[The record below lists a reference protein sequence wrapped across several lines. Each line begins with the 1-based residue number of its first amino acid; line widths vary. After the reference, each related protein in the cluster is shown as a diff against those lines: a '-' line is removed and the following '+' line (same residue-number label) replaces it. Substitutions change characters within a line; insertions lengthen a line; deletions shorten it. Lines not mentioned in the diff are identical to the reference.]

1 MNKVDGKP
9 KSISEIL
16 KGSKFSLDYYQRE
29 YRWKTDQI
37 TQLLDDLSGRFLAY
51 YEPNHGREQGA
62 DYGHYFLGSIIIN
75 DEGRK
80 QFIIDGQQRLT
91 SLTLLLIY
99 IYHNL
104 EANENKYD
112 EIRPLIFSSKRS
124 AKSFNIDIKERRE
137 CMEALLDGG
146 GPGDVDAKGKS
157 ESIANILDRYEDI
170 ENNFP
175 EKLAGRA
182 LPHFAY
188 WLIYNVDIIQITT
201 SSNEDAYTIF
211 ETMNDRGL
219 HLTPTEMLKGYLLSR
234 ITDNNQRE
242 KADEAW
248 RKQIISLQEIPKG
261 TEEDANAIKAW
272 LRSQYAQ
279 SQKDTAPRDFDK
291 IGSRFHRWVSDKV
304 SKKELDRFDPDK
316 KDSFFDFIT
325 RDFRFYGEWYK
336 FIRKVAVDFDLAR
349 KENVEAIHYN
359 FHIWNAL
366 WYMLLLAPLNKSDS
380 DEGDNII
387 RCKLQIVSSFLDILI
402 ARRLWNGNA
411 NGRSVSTST
420 IRDMIIRLT
429 QEIRGKS
436 TSELITIL
444 TRELGKTGETFE
456 SNETLALHGQNRPHI
471 RYLLARMTDYVQTQ
485 SGGTSRYRDY
495 IETHEVEHIWAKKK
509 YKEHGFKDE
518 QEQDFLAYRNRIGGL
533 LLLPKEK
540 NTSLGSKPYTDRK
553 DKNASLKDKPY
564 TGKDGKRED
573 YFSFDN
579 NPLAYSL
586 HERAY
591 KPGVGKSGFQ
601 KFNQQFKNRSK
612 LEFEPHPEFKKK
624 DLDKRQ
630 ELYRELCK
638 QIWNPEILRNPL
650 KKLKNM

>member
-9 KSISEIL
+9 KSVSEIL
-16 KGSKFSLDYYQRE
+16 KDSKFSLDYYQRE
-29 YRWKTDQI
+29 YRWKTEQI

-51 YEPNHGREQGA
+51 YKSNHDRDQGA
-62 DYGHYFLGSIIIN
+62 NYGHYFLGSIIIN
-75 DEGRK
+75 EAGSK
-80 QFIIDGQQRLT
+80 QLIIDGQQRLT

-99 IYHNL
+99 IHHNL
-104 EANENKYD
+104 EANEDKDD
-112 EIRPLIFSSKRS
+112 EIRPLIFSSKRG
-124 AKSFNIDIKERRE
+124 AKSFNLDIEERRE
-137 CMEALLDGG
+137 CMKALLDGG

-157 ESIANILDRYEDI
+157 ESIANILERYEDI

-182 LPHFAY
+182 LQHFAY

-248 RKQIISLQEIPKG
+248 RKQIISLQEIQKG

-279 SQKDTAPRDFDK
+279 PHKDTEPRDFDK
-291 IGSRFHRWVSDKV
+291 IGSGFHRWVSDKV
-304 SKKELDRFDPDK
+304 IKKELDLDK
-316 KDSFFDFIT
+316 KDSVFDFIT

-349 KENVEAIHYN
+349 KENVEAIRYN
-359 FHIWNAL
+359 FHIWHAL
-366 WYMLLLAPLNKSDS
+366 WYMLLLAPLNKSDA
-380 DEGDNII
+380 DKGDNII

-411 NGRSVSTST
+411 NGRNVSSNTM
-420 IRDMIIRLT
+420 RDMIIRLT

-436 TSELITIL
+436 ISELITIL
-444 TRELGKTGETFE
+444 TRELGKAGETFE
-456 SNETLALHGQNRPHI
+456 SNETLALHGRNRPHI

-485 SGGTSRYRDY
+485 SSGDVSLYDRYISTKY
-495 IETHEVEHIWAKKK
+495 EVEHIWATNQ
-509 YKEHGFKDE
+509 YKNYGFEK
-518 QEQDFLAYRNRIGGL
+518 QEFLEYRNRIGGL
-533 LLLPKEK
+533 LLLPKK
-540 NTSLGSKPYTDRK
+540 VNGGLQ
-553 DKNASLKDKPY
+553 DKPY
-564 TGKDGKRED
+564 TGKLRAYSKQSD
-573 YFSFDN
+573 

-586 HERAY
+586 HKEAY
-591 KPGVGKSGFQ
+591 EKSEGFSGFQ
-601 KFNQQFKNRSK
+601 NFITRSK
-612 LEFEPHPEFKKK
+612 LEFKDYPEFKKEA
-624 DLDKRQ
+624 LYERQ
-630 ELYRELCK
+630 TLYRELCK
-638 QIWNPEILRNPL
+638 QIWDPENLRKPLEDLRN
-650 KKLKNM
+650 M